1 MKNFLRFFGA
11 VLPVFF
17 AAMAFRVH
25 AQTSEE
31 RLRAVE
37 VNLGRQDERYHAIIA
52 RLDSID
58 KTQFWLIVSTGAAG
72 VVSGG
77 VAADR
82 AMFRKRISRE

>member
-1 MKNFLRFFGA
+1 MTNFLRFFGA
-11 VLPVFF
+11 VLPVMF
-17 AAMAFRVH
+17 AALALRVH

-37 VNLGRQDERYHAIIA
+37 TDMARQDERYHAIIA

-58 KTQFWLIVSTGAAG
+58 KTQFWLIFSTGAAG
-72 VVSGG
+72 IVSGG

-82 AMFRKRISRE
+82 AMFRKRISLR